1 MQVGTALL
9 CGMVGIMIP
18 LLIAM
23 FVFATIRSGCCDV
36 CSDAYD
42 TDDTDDTEAP
52 NDSPDTSLDD
62 DTLNVSKRRT
72 WIVVESPD
80 TSLSAAMK
88 V

>member
-1 MQVGTALL
+1 
-9 CGMVGIMIP
+9 MVGIMIP
-18 LLIAM
+18 LLIAL
-23 FVFATIRSGCCDV
+23 FVFATIRSGCCEV

-52 NDSPDTSLDD
+52 NDTSLDD
-62 DTLNVSKRRT
+62 DTTLDDFNVSKRRT

-80 TSLSAAMK
+80 ASLSAAMK

>member
-1 MQVGTALL
+1 MQVGTAIL

-18 LLIAM
+18 LLIAL
-23 FVFATIRSGCCDV
+23 FVFATIRSGCCEV

-42 TDDTDDTEAP
+42 TDDTEAP
-52 NDSPDTSLDD
+52 NDPNDTDASDTALDD
-62 DTLNVSKRRT
+62 FNVSKRRT

-80 TSLSAAMK
+80 ASLSAAMK